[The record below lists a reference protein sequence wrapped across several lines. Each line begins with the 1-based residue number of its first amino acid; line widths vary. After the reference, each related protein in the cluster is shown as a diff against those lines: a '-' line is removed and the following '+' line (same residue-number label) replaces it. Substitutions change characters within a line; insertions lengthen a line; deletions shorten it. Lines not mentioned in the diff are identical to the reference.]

1 MPEDTDQG
9 VALEFED
16 VSRTYPTAGSGSRHA
31 LDHVSF
37 VIPRGRIVA
46 VVGRSGSGKST
57 LLHLAAGIDVPTA
70 GTITAFGRSVGSMDQ
85 PERTAFRRGTIGLV
99 FQFFHLLP
107 HLSVFEN
114 VILPA
119 LIAGDKRASFAP
131 RATALLDRM
140 GLADRAGDSIDQL
153 SGGEMQRVAI
163 ARALIR
169 TPRLV
174 LADEPTGN
182 LDDTTGRTVMEL
194 LTGVV
199 RDVGATLVCVT
210 HSREAAGYADDVWE
224 IRSGQLLGA

>member
-1 MPEDTDQG
+1 
-9 VALEFED
+9 
-16 VSRTYPTAGSGSRHA
+16 
-31 LDHVSF
+31 
-37 VIPRGRIVA
+37 
-46 VVGRSGSGKST
+46 
-57 LLHLAAGIDVPTA
+57 
-70 GTITAFGRSVGSMDQ
+70 MDEA
-85 PERTAFRRGTIGLV
+85 ERTAFRRGTIGLV

-107 HLSVFEN
+107 HLCVFEN

-119 LIAGDKRASFAP
+119 LIAGDNRTSFAP

-140 GLADRAGDSIDQL
+140 GLADRAGDSTDQL

-194 LTGVV
+194 LTGLV
-199 RDVGATLVCVT
+199 RDDGATLVCVT

>member
-1 MPEDTDQG
+1 M
-9 VALEFED
+9 
-16 VSRTYPTAGSGSRHA
+16 
-31 LDHVSF
+31 
-37 VIPRGRIVA
+37 VA

-57 LLHLAAGIDVPTA
+57 LLHLAAGIDLATT
-70 GTITAFGRSVGSMDQ
+70 GTVSAFGRSVGSMDEG
-85 PERTAFRRGTIGLV
+85 ERTLYRRNTIGLV

-119 LIAGDKRASFAP
+119 LIAGEKRDIFAP
-131 RATALLDRM
+131 RATALLERM
-140 GLADRAGDSIDQL
+140 GLADRADDAIGQL

-169 TPRLV
+169 KPRLV

-182 LDDTTGRTVMEL
+182 LDDATGRTVMEL
-194 LTGVV
+194 LTGLV
-199 RDVGATLVCVT
+199 RDDGATLICVT

>member
-1 MPEDTDQG
+1 MPS
-9 VALEFED
+9 VALQFTD
-16 VSRTYPTAGSGSRHA
+16 VSKTYPTAGAGSRHA

-37 VIPRGRIVA
+37 AIPEGRMVA

-57 LLHLAAGIDVPTA
+57 LLHLAAGIDRATA
-70 GTITAFGRSVGSMDQ
+70 GTVSAFGRSVGSMDEG
-85 PERTAFRRGTIGLV
+85 ERTLYRRNTIGLV

-119 LIAGDKRASFAP
+119 LIAGEKRDIFAP
-131 RATALLDRM
+131 RATALLERM
-140 GLADRAGDSIDQL
+140 GLADRADDSIGQL

-169 TPRLV
+169 KPRLV

-182 LDDTTGRTVMEL
+182 LDDATGRTVMEL
-194 LTGVV
+194 LTGLV
-199 RDVGATLVCVT
+199 RDDGATLICVT